1 METNILK
8 DAHSIIYNQK
18 SIQPF
23 TGEQVNKE
31 DIDKLLHAA
40 MIAPAVMRMLP
51 WKFIIIQ
58 DRTTLKVLAE
68 KIPFSNVLLKAGT
81 GIAVCVLP
89 EETALSNE
97 ATAIEDCIVGSE
109 NILSAA
115 EDLELAAACINIYPD
130 KNLMNVVRATLN
142 IPQKVI
148 PVNLVAV
155 GHSPNEEKLHFTRN
169 AKAWFKKMQSD
180 H

>member
-18 SIQPF
+18 SIQQF

-89 EETALSNE
+89 EEAAMSNE
-97 ATAIEDCIVGSE
+97 ATAIEDCIIASE
-109 NILSAA
+109 NILSTA
-115 EDLELAAACINIYPD
+115 EDLELAAACIAIYPD
-130 KNLMNVVRATLN
+130 NTSMNAVRAALN
-142 IPQKVI
+142 IVQKVI
-148 PVNLVAV
+148 PVNLIALE
-155 GHSPNEEKLHFTRN
+155 HSPNEEKLHFTRDS
-169 AKAWFKKMQSD
+169 KAWFKKMQSD